1 MKKVILY
8 IFCFTT
14 SICLSQKNAKPQ
26 YLIDE
31 NNQFITS
38 DQFKSKVENKEL
50 ELYAYEIDT
59 ALIARFIKKRDI
71 GTLTIPEKTTIIE
84 ELQKISNSKIDITKI
99 LIINFFYKDNPE
111 PNGSCIDYYTNDKVY
126 KKDLTKNNNLIQFFI
141 TEKDYQ
147 YKNKNVLQDT
157 NDTIRKI
164 LFKYKMDCGNYIIIN
179 PDGSFFRK
187 FGEYRQDEILKMINK
202 NM

>member
-1 MKKVILY
+1 MKKVVLY
-8 IFCFTT
+8 IFCFIT
-14 SICLSQKNAKPQ
+14 STCLSQKNAKPQ

-38 DQFKSKVENKEL
+38 DQFKSKVQNKEL
-50 ELYAYEIDT
+50 ELFAYEIDT
-59 ALIARFIKKRDI
+59 ALIARFVKKRDI
-71 GTLTIPEKTTIIE
+71 GSLTIQEKTTIIE
-84 ELQKISNSKIDITKI
+84 ELQKISNSKIDVTKI

-126 KKDLTKNNNLIQFFI
+126 KKNLTKNNDVIQFFI
-141 TEKDYQ
+141 TQKDYQ

-157 NDTIRKI
+157 NDIIRKI
-164 LFKYKMDCGNYIIIN
+164 LFKYKIDCGNYIIIK

-187 FGEYRQDEILKMINK
+187 FGEYRQDEILKIINK

>member
-38 DQFKSKVENKEL
+38 DQFKSKVENREL

-84 ELQKISNSKIDITKI
+84 ELQKISNSKIDVTKI
-99 LIINFFYKDNPE
+99 LIINFFYKDNPK
-111 PNGSCIDYYTNDKVY
+111 PNGNCIDYYTNDKVY
-126 KKDLTKNNNLIQFFI
+126 KKNLTKNNNLIQFFI

-157 NDTIRKI
+157 NDIIRKT